1 MKYMMSKRVLGKVTV
16 IQGAVEGQYTVKEA
30 AARLRISE
38 RQAKRLKK
46 AYRER
51 GVEAFVHGNSGRHP
65 ANYREDELRARIIAL
80 KKSGDYADSNF
91 THFRELLLER
101 ENIEIR

>member
-1 MKYMMSKRVLGKVTV
+1 MKYMMSKRALGKGAV
-16 IQGAVEGQYTVKEA
+16 IQGAVERQYTVKEA

-46 AYRER
+46 VYRER
-51 GVEAFVHGNSGRHP
+51 GVEAFVLDNSGRHP
-65 ANYREDELRARIIAL
+65 ANYREDQLRAGISAL

-91 THFRELLLER
+91 THFRELLLEP
-101 ENIEIR
+101 ENIEIS